1 MKKILFTTFTA
12 CVSLFALSGYEI
24 AKKADEVTSGFKS
37 SKSVMQMVMINGAGQ
52 KTVRDMRGRTL
63 EKEGGDKS
71 LMEFLSPADVKG
83 TKLLTY
89 QHVNKDDDQWL
100 YLPAL
105 KRVKRISSRNKSGS
119 FMGSEFS
126 YEDISSQEVEKYTY
140 PGESVEVPCGDKI
153 CYKGE
158 RIPKDKLSGY
168 TKQIT
173 WVEKDTFLVKK
184 VDYYDRKGSLLK
196 TAVFDDYKKIDGV
209 WRVGKIRMKNHQND
223 KETVLI
229 WVEDKI
235 KVGLSDKE
243 FNKRVLKR

>member
-1 MKKILFTTFTA
+1 MKKILIVTA
-12 CVSLFALSGYEI
+12 AMSMSLFALTGYEV
-24 AKKADEVTSGFKS
+24 AKKADDATSGFES
-37 SKSVMQMVMINGAGQ
+37 SESVMQMVMINGAGQ
-52 KTVRDMRGRTL
+52 KTVRDMKGKTL

-89 QHVNKDDDQWL
+89 QHINKDDDQWL

-140 PGESVEVPCGDKI
+140 PGESVEVACGDKT

-173 WVEKDTFLVKK
+173 WVEKDNFLVKK

-196 TAVFDDYKKIDGV
+196 TALFEDYKKIDGV
-209 WRVGKIRMKNHQND
+209 WRVGKIKMKNHQND
-223 KETVLI
+223 KETILI
-229 WVEDKI
+229 WVKDKI
-235 KVGLSDKE
+235 KAGLSDKE

>member
-1 MKKILFTTFTA
+1 MKKIVLASLVMAGT
-12 CVSLFALSGYEI
+12 LFAMSGLEI
-24 AKKADEVTSGFKS
+24 AKKADAVTSGFES
-37 SKSVMQMVMINGAGQ
+37 SISTMQMIMINSAGQ
-52 KTVRDMRGRTL
+52 KTVRDMRGKTL

-89 QHVNKDDDQWL
+89 QHVDKDDDQWL

-105 KRVKRISSRNKSGS
+105 KRIKRISSRNKTGS

-126 YEDISSQEVEKYTY
+126 YEDISAQEVEKYTY
-140 PGESVEVPCGDKI
+140 PGETQEVPCSDKT

-173 WVEKDTFLVKK
+173 WIDKENFLVQK
-184 VDYYDRKGSLLK
+184 VEYFDRKKALIK
-196 TAVFDDYKKIDGV
+196 TAIFSDYKKIDGI
-209 WRVGKIRMKNHQND
+209 WRVGKIDMKNHQND
-223 KETVLI
+223 KETILI
-229 WVEDKI
+229 WVDDKV
-235 KVGLSDKE
+235 KAGLTDKQ
-243 FNKRVLKR
+243 FNKRVLKQ